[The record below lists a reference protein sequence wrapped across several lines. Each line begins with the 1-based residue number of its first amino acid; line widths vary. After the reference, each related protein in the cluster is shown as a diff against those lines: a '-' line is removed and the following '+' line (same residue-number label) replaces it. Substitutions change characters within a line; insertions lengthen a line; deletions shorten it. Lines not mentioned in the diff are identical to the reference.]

1 MAYCFLMQKPNSQ
14 ATSDTQR
21 HLVRRSDKKALKSVE
36 RRDFHERQ
44 SNCRSEP
51 FFPAIFT
58 RVSCSTQIQ
67 YPGVLENRT
76 ERKSRALLLYSP
88 YAIAQVDSKDKL
100 RRITLFFY
108 INCLL
113 AALNKIKALGV

>member
-1 MAYCFLMQKPNSQ
+1 MAYWFLMQKPKSQ
-14 ATSDTQR
+14 ATSDTQT
-21 HLVRRSDKKALKSVE
+21 LSRSDKKALKSVE

-44 SNCRSEP
+44 SNCLSEP
-51 FFPAIFT
+51 FFPANFT

-67 YPGVLENRT
+67 YPGVLKNRT

-100 RRITLFFY
+100 RRITLFLY
-108 INCLL
+108 KLSPCCT
-113 AALNKIKALGV
+113 

>member
-1 MAYCFLMQKPNSQ
+1 MAYWFLMQKPKSQ

-21 HLVRRSDKKALKSVE
+21 HLVGVIKKALKSVE
-36 RRDFHERQ
+36 RRDFQERQ
-44 SNCRSEP
+44 SNCPSEP
-51 FFPAIFT
+51 FFPANFT

-100 RRITLFFY
+100 RRITLFLYKLFP
-108 INCLL
+108 CCT
-113 AALNKIKALGV
+113 

>member
-1 MAYCFLMQKPNSQ
+1 MAYWFLMQKPKSQ
-14 ATSDTQR
+14 ATSDTQT
-21 HLVRRSDKKALKSVE
+21 LSRSDKKALKSVE

-44 SNCRSEP
+44 SNCPSEP
-51 FFPAIFT
+51 FFPANFT
-58 RVSCSTQIQ
+58 RVSTQIQ

-100 RRITLFFY
+100 RRITLFLY
-108 INCLL
+108 KLSPCCT
-113 AALNKIKALGV
+113 